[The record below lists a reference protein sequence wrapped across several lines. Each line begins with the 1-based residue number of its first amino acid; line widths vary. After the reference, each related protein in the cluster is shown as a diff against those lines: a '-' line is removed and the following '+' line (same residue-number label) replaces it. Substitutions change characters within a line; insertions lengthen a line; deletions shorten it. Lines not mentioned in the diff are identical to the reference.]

1 VCVYVCVCSCV
12 CVGKRVPLASWIRLP
27 TVVSCDLL
35 EMHSASVF
43 VGHIIKLTHHRA
55 CLALFAQLTRRFQAS
70 GEAWGASVSL
80 LESESLEVQAFAA
93 SVLLQKCRN
102 EGASIAPQARDEIGA
117 AVLARAEVNLD
128 QSSLHST
135 PLPLAPLCG
144 RCFCGFCSC
153 SCSCCSN
160 AFSSGG
166 LPACIVAFR
175 LWHFALVTARAH
187 ACLHRQQRRA

>member
-1 VCVYVCVCSCV
+1 MCACACVFMCSRWQARSTCLLDSAAHSCV
-12 CVGKRVPLASWIRLP
+12 MRLARNAFCIGICWP
-27 TVVSCDLL
+27 HHQAHTTVR
-35 EMHSASVF
+35 
-43 VGHIIKLTHHRA
+43 G
-55 CLALFAQLTRRFQAS
+55 LALFARLTCRFQAS

-128 QSSLHST
+128 QSSLPFLSF
-135 PLPLAPLCG
+135 PLAPLCG
-144 RCFCGFCSC
+144 RSFCGFCSC
-153 SCSCCSN
+153 CCSCCSN

-166 LPACIVAFR
+166 LPDCIVAFI
-175 LWHFALVTARAH
+175 LWHFALVTARAL

>member
-1 VCVYVCVCSCV
+1 MCSCV

-27 TVVSCDLL
+27 TVVSHVRLARNAFCI
-35 EMHSASVF
+35 
-43 VGHIIKLTHHRA
+43 GICWPHHQSSSHAVR
-55 CLALFAQLTRRFQAS
+55 CLALCAQLTRRFQAS

-102 EGASIAPQARDEIGA
+102 EATSIAPQARDEIGA